1 MMFKEDV
8 LKLVKREIAIFLID
22 NNFYKFK
29 RQFRRDFKDALCL
42 FEFSRVRGEGNDDT
56 IVLQFWLGIFFNI
69 LNPIYRAHTT
79 LDQYVAT
86 DADKNLSAVGT
97 GRGPELGLWE
107 VRSNADVGKFI
118 AEFKDVYAPIFAALD
133 MEACPSLSIDHTVSR
148 IGMRNL
154 VAAPALVKAA
164 VMAKIL
170 HRKNEYLV
178 LKKEIECRS
187 ENDVDFFKK
196 KIAMTDR

>member
-1 MMFKEDV
+1 MFKAEV
-8 LKLVKREIAIFLID
+8 LKVVKREIAIFLVD

-29 RQFRRDFKDALCL
+29 SQFRRDFKDALCL
-42 FEFSRVRGEGNDDT
+42 FEFSRVRGEGDGET

-69 LNPIYRAHTT
+69 LNPVYRAHTT

-97 GRGPELGLWE
+97 GRGPQLGLWE
-107 VRSNADVGKFI
+107 VRSNTDVGKFI
-118 AEFKDVYAPIFAALD
+118 ADFKDVYAPIFAALD
-133 MEACPSLSIDHTVSR
+133 AETCPGLSIDRTVSR
-148 IGMRNL
+148 IGGKNL

-178 LKKEIECRS
+178 LKKEIESRS
-187 ENDVDFFKK
+187 EADVLCFNK
-196 KIAMTDR
+196 KISMTDR